1 MAESIDVRKA
11 VKKAIDDALGK
22 PVKGESLGEVVERA
36 VELAIRTERARFE
49 GDERVEG
56 KQKKAP
62 PAAPADFVGE
72 LSDIEVKSE
81 YII

>member
-22 PVKGESLGEVVERA
+22 PVKGKSLGEVVERA

-49 GDERVEG
+49 GG
-56 KQKKAP
+56 
-62 PAAPADFVGE
+62 
-72 LSDIEVKSE
+72 SKSRGQTE
-81 YII
+81 ESSARPSGRLCRRTFGR